1 MQEPKSRPTAR
12 YLLQHRFVVQQ
23 QAGVD
28 ALLQPLIALTQKY
41 VAVSGNTLAM
51 LLLLLLLMVMMM
63 THLLCA

>member
-12 YLLQHRFVVQQ
+12 YLLQHRVVVQQ
-23 QAGVD
+23 QAGED
-28 ALLQPLIALTQKY
+28 ALLQPLIAHTQKY